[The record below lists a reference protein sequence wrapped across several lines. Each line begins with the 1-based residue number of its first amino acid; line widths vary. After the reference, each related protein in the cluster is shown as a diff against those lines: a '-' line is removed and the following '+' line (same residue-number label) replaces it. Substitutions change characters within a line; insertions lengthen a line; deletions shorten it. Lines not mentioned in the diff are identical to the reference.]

1 MKTVLVV
8 EDNEINMKLV
18 RFVLTEA
25 GYNVLAAGTAEEG
38 LRLAREHRPPLILLD
53 IHLPGMDGLTAAQHL
68 RADPATRGIK
78 LLALTASAMKG
89 DRERII
95 ASGFDGYLGKP
106 LPRDE
111 LLGAV
116 SAALAG

>member
-8 EDNEINMKLV
+8 EDNEFNMKLV
-18 RFVLTEA
+18 RFILSDA
-25 GYNVLAAGTAEEG
+25 GYKVLEAETAEDG
-38 LRLAREHRPPLILLD
+38 LRLAREHRPPVVLLD

-68 RADPATRGIK
+68 RADPATRGAR

-95 ASGFDGYLGKP
+95 AGGFDGYLGKP
-106 LPRDE
+106 FHRQE
-111 LLGAV
+111 LLDAV
-116 SAALAG
+116 GAALAD

>member
-8 EDNEINMKLV
+8 EDNEVNMKLV
-18 RFVLTEA
+18 RFVLSEA
-25 GYNVLAAGTAEEG
+25 GYSVLEAGTAEDG
-38 LRLAREHRPPLILLD
+38 LRLAREHRPSLVLLD
-53 IHLPGMDGLTAAQHL
+53 IHLPGMDGLTAARQL
-68 RADPATRGIK
+68 RADPVTHGIK

-89 DRERII
+89 DRERIL

-106 LPRDE
+106 LPRQE
-111 LLGAV
+111 LLDAV